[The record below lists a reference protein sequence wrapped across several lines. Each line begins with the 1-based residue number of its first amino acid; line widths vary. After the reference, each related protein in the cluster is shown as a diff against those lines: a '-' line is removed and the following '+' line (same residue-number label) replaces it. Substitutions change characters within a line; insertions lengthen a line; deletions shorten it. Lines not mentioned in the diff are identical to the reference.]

1 MVEVDAKGS
10 DPSKKSLKLP
20 LAQRR
25 RARRLVV
32 QALYQW
38 QLSGT
43 SPVEIKSQF
52 IETNSGK
59 IDWDYFSEVFLS
71 VTEKIEPLEVKL
83 TEFLDRELSA
93 LDPIERALLCL
104 GSYELADR
112 IDIPYRV
119 VINECVELAKI
130 FGATESHKYINGV
143 LDNLALNLRPLES
156 NSRV

>member
-1 MVEVDAKGS
+1 M
-10 DPSKKSLKLP
+10 
-20 LAQRR
+20 
-25 RARRLVV
+25 
-32 QALYQW
+32 
-38 QLSGT
+38 
-43 SPVEIKSQF
+43 
-52 IETNSGK
+52 
-59 IDWDYFSEVFLS
+59 
-71 VTEKIEPLEVKL
+71 

>member
-1 MVEVDAKGS
+1 MIEVDAKKS
-10 DPSKKSLKLP
+10 DSPKKSLRLP

-43 SPVEIKSQF
+43 SPSEIKSQF
-52 IETNSGK
+52 IETNPGK
-59 IDWDYFSEVFLS
+59 IDWDYFSEVFFS
-71 VTEKIEPLEVKL
+71 VTEKIEPLELKL
-83 TEFLDRELSA
+83 TEFLDRELVA

-143 LDNLALNLRPLES
+143 LDSLAFNLRPLETKA
-156 NSRV
+156 RV

>member
-1 MVEVDAKGS
+1 MESRQKFTKERKYDI
-10 DPSKKSLKLP
+10 DDFFMENLKEMDFE
-20 LAQRR
+20 
-25 RARRLVV
+25 
-32 QALYQW
+32 
-38 QLSGT
+38 LS
-43 SPVEIKSQF
+43 VLIAQF

>member
-1 MVEVDAKGS
+1 MIEVDAKGS
-10 DPSKKSLKLP
+10 DSPKKSLRLP

-43 SPVEIKSQF
+43 SPSEIKSQF
-52 IETNSGK
+52 IETNPGK
-59 IDWDYFSEVFLS
+59 IDWDYFSEVFFS
-71 VTEKIEPLEVKL
+71 VTEKIEPLELKL
-83 TEFLDRELSA
+83 TEFLDRELVA

-143 LDNLALNLRPLES
+143 LDSLAFNLRPLETKA
-156 NSRV
+156 RV

>member
-1 MVEVDAKGS
+1 MIEIEAKDS
-10 DPSKKSLKLP
+10 NFSNKSLKLP

-25 RARRLVV
+25 RARRLII

-38 QLSGT
+38 QLSGA
-43 SPVEIKSQF
+43 SPSEIKRQF
-52 IETNSGK
+52 IETNQGK
-59 IDWDYFSEVFLS
+59 IDWDYFGEVFFS
-71 VTEKIEPLEVKL
+71 VTKTIGPLEIRM

-93 LDPIERALLCL
+93 LDPIEKALLCL

-143 LDNLALNLRPLES
+143 LDKLASNLRPLEF
-156 NSRV
+156 NSRA

>member
-1 MVEVDAKGS
+1 MIEVDAKKS
-10 DPSKKSLKLP
+10 DSPKKSLRLP

-43 SPVEIKSQF
+43 SPSEIKSQF
-52 IETNSGK
+52 IETNPGK
-59 IDWDYFSEVFLS
+59 IDWDYFSEVFFS

-83 TEFLDRELSA
+83 TEFLDRELVA

-143 LDNLALNLRPLES
+143 LDSLAFNLRPLEF

>member
-1 MVEVDAKGS
+1 MIEIEAKGS
-10 DPSKKSLKLP
+10 TSSNKSSRLP

-25 RARRLVV
+25 RARRLIV

-38 QLSGT
+38 QLSGD
-43 SPVEIKSQF
+43 SPNEIERQF

-59 IDWDYFSEVFLS
+59 IDWDYFGEVFFS
-71 VTEKIEPLEVKL
+71 VIKKIQPLELKL
-83 TEFLDRELSA
+83 AEFLDRELSA
-93 LDPIERALLCL
+93 LDPIEKALLCL

-143 LDNLALNLRPLES
+143 LDKLALNLRPLEF